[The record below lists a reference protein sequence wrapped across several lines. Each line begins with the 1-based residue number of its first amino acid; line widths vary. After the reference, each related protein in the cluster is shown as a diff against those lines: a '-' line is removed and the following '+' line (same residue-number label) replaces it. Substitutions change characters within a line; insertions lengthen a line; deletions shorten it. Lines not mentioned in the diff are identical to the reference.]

1 MNFVEAPSLSL
12 LGDSGDAVDIIR
24 RFGDLRA
31 IAQDWLD
38 RFNRAVSSD
47 PAILTEIFHDESY
60 WRDMVAASSNIQTV
74 AGGKNIAQQL
84 PGLFAKAQI
93 TDLELEDDGPNAERL
108 GCYGQVISA
117 VLRFRTAIGAGRGH
131 VRLQPTDGGAPMRA
145 LTFLTT
151 LQTLDQYR
159 STGAGGGGGG
169 GQASLDDI
177 EPVEGR
183 RLTIEDAADAEVLVV
198 GGGQAGLA
206 IAARLKNFGISTVI
220 IERNS
225 YIGDNWR
232 NRYDSLHLHNET
244 CASHLPYLPIPN
256 DWPNYLPK
264 DLVGD
269 YLENYSKELKL
280 DVVTEA
286 ELVHADFRGTYWT
299 VELRDSHGKTATV
312 EPKFIVMATG
322 VTGVVPRMPE
332 FPGSD
337 EFQGKL
343 IHSSQYTGSEDVVG
357 REVIVVGAG
366 TSGHDIAQDLHIQ
379 GAVPLLVQRSSTT
392 IVSLDSANVQYAS
405 YRATATGSPIN
416 DIDLAA
422 TSVPN
427 LLTMKLWVALTEEAA
442 ERDKVLL
449 DGLKQAGFALDFG
462 LEGAG
467 FVSRALRQYGGY
479 YIDVGASQLII
490 DGKIR
495 LKSGVGVQH
504 LTEHGVVFTDGS
516 SADAEMI
523 VMATGFEPMQEYIR
537 QLFGDEVAERVGPV
551 WGMDDQSGELMG
563 IWRQT
568 DQPRFFVNG
577 GGLMHCRIYSRYIA
591 LQIAAQLQADSI
603 ETANNYHQA

>member
-38 RFNRAVSSD
+38 RFNRAVSSN
-47 PAILTEIFHDESY
+47 PAVLTEIFHEESY

-93 TDLELEDDGPNAERL
+93 TELELEDDGPNAERL

-117 VLRFRTAIGAGRGH
+117 VLRFRTAIGTGRGH

-151 LQTLDQYR
+151 LQALDQYR

-169 GQASLDDI
+169 GQASLGDI

-183 RLTIEDAADAEVLVV
+183 RLTIEDAADADVLVV

-206 IAARLKNFGISTVI
+206 IAARLKNLGISTVI
-220 IERNS
+220 IERNNH
-225 YIGDNWR
+225 IGDNWR

-256 DWPNYLPK
+256 DWPNYLSK

-269 YLENYSKELKL
+269 YLYNYSKGLKL
-280 DVVTEA
+280 DVVTGA
-286 ELVHADFRGTYWT
+286 EVIHAEFRDTYWT
-299 VELRDSHGKTATV
+299 VELRDRNGKTATV

-337 EFQGKL
+337 EFQGQL
-343 IHSSQYTGSEDVVG
+343 IHSSQYTGSEDVGG
-357 REVIVVGAG
+357 RKVIVVGAG

-379 GAVPLLVQRSSTT
+379 GAEPLLVQRSSTT

-405 YRATATGSPIN
+405 YRATTNGSPID

-427 LLTMKLWVALTEEAA
+427 LLTMKLWVALTDEAA

-449 DGLKQAGFALDFG
+449 DGLRRAGFALDFG
-462 LEGAG
+462 LGGAG
-467 FVSRALRQYGGY
+467 FVSRALREYGGY
-479 YIDVGASQLII
+479 YIDVGAGQLII

-495 LKSGVGVQH
+495 LKSGVGVEH

-516 SADAEMI
+516 SADADMI

-563 IWRQT
+563 VWRQT

-577 GGLMHCRIYSRYIA
+577 GGLMHCRIYSRYVA
-591 LQIAAQLQADSI
+591 LQIAAQLSADSI
-603 ETANNYHQA
+603 ATANDYDRA